1 MSTRSRFRIAA
12 LAVAAAAFAGCAAD
26 TVAGP
31 STPTVS
37 AVRPAPHPGAL
48 VSLEWQAQARDLI
61 AANRLSALAAGR
73 VLAALSV
80 AQHHAVQWSED
91 ASPIGVLEPGP
102 YVGAGVDPDVGPA
115 PAADFAAAAYDAGGR
130 ARREAQRG
138 AVAGASARV
147 LGFFFPAAVD
157 ALEQRVRANGEEGAG
172 RTHPHFTRG
181 VATGQAAG
189 DAAVERAKGDG
200 FTKPWTG
207 TVPVGAGMWIPSALP
222 PGGGTFGEVTPY
234 FLSSNAQFRP
244 APPPAFGSP
253 AFAADVAELR
263 AMTESITPEQLAFAR
278 YWDFPGGTPTPI
290 GYWNGVAA
298 AYVASHGLDE
308 RRATEVLALTH
319 AAVFDALIACWEAK
333 YHYWTLRPTQADPAI
348 SLAFTLPNFPSYPS
362 GHSCASASA
371 GRVLAHF
378 FPDRAAE
385 LAGWVGDAG
394 LSRMLAGIHYRFDVT
409 AGQELGRAVAD
420 LAIAHGA
427 P

>member
-1 MSTRSRFRIAA
+1 MSTRFRLHVAA
-12 LAVAAAAFAGCAAD
+12 LAVAAATLAGCAAD
-26 TVAGP
+26 TAGP
-31 STPTVS
+31 TAP
-37 AVRPAPHPGAL
+37 AVRAVRTAPRPGAL
-48 VSLEWQAQARDLI
+48 VTLEWQAQARDLI

-73 VLAALSV
+73 VLATLGV
-80 AQHHAVQWSED
+80 AQHHAVRAAD
-91 ASPIGVLEPGP
+91 DGPPPIGLEA
-102 YVGAGVDPDVGPA
+102 GADA
-115 PAADFAAAAYDAGGR
+115 EAEAYGAGGR
-130 ARREAQRG
+130 AGSEARRG

-147 LGFFFPAAVD
+147 LGFFFPAAAD
-157 ALEQRVRANGEEGAG
+157 ALEQRVRAAGEAGAG
-172 RTHPHFTRG
+172 RTHPHFARG
-181 VATGQAAG
+181 VATGRMAG
-189 DAAVERAKGDG
+189 EAMIERARTDG

-207 TVPVGAGMWIPSALP
+207 TVPVGEGMWIPSALP
-222 PGGGTFGEVTPY
+222 PGGGTFGGVTPY

-244 APPPAFGSP
+244 AAPPAFGSP

-263 AMTESITPEQLAFAR
+263 AMTASITPEQLAFAR

-290 GYWNGVAA
+290 GHWNGVAA

-308 RRATEVLALTH
+308 RRATEVFALTQ
-319 AAVFDALIACWEAK
+319 AAVFDALIGCWEAK

-378 FPDRAAE
+378 FPDRATE
-385 LAGWVGDAG
+385 LAGWVNDAG

-420 LAIAHGA
+420 LAIARGA